1 MAKGNLS
8 VRTLRELYQQLGLP
22 SDSLEA
28 ASGFTIHQLEDTF
41 QKLPF
46 RSESFRPNYFSF
58 LFIKSAFGHYTID
71 DQRFEVTSNTVY
83 FTNPGNYRIFEWEKL
98 QHTCLIT
105 FGEDFLKEHVHQ
117 DVYRDFSFLLSE
129 VVSPRILTQQQ
140 FDQLEELCLQIYKAY
155 TGNDLYKNKIIGA
168 LVLALLWKIKA
179 FFFQDYNPINEGS
192 RSSQI
197 VKKFKLNLEGHVRD
211 LMAGRA
217 TIQLR
222 VQDFAD
228 LQALHVNY
236 LSSVISSKTGKTISA
251 WIADKIITEA
261 KVMLQHQNLS
271 IKDIAFRLGF
281 LETAHF
287 SNYFKKHSAMRPAEY
302 RQQYFNRLS

>member
-1 MAKGNLS
+1 
-8 VRTLRELYQQLGLP
+8 
-22 SDSLEA
+22 
-28 ASGFTIHQLEDTF
+28 
-41 QKLPF
+41 
-46 RSESFRPNYFSF
+46 
-58 LFIKSAFGHYTID
+58 
-71 DQRFEVTSNTVY
+71 
-83 FTNPGNYRIFEWEKL
+83 
-98 QHTCLIT
+98 
-105 FGEDFLKEHVHQ
+105 
-117 DVYRDFSFLLSE
+117 
-129 VVSPRILTQQQ
+129 
-140 FDQLEELCLQIYKAY
+140 
-155 TGNDLYKNKIIGA
+155 
-168 LVLALLWKIKA
+168 
-179 FFFQDYNPINEGS
+179 
-192 RSSQI
+192 
-197 VKKFKLNLEGHVRD
+197 LNLEGHVRD